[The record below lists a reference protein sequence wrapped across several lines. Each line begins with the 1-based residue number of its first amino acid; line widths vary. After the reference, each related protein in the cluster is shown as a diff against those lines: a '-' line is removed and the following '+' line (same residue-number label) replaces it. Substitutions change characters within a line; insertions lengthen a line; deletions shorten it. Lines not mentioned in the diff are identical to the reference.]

1 MLLILR
7 STARSCASTAA
18 SPVRD
23 GPVTDVPPTGRAD
36 ELPETAPVVTEPV
49 EFAVPALL
57 VPGGEAV
64 FEALPA
70 PLGSLSELLRPP
82 ALAGP
87 EGTPLTLAV
96 PAPAAPALGEPTALL
111 LPAVGPLAA
120 PAPPVPLAPPPVP
133 LAPPPVPCANE
144 LSGDSVSRIAAIAAG
159 LEIAVIENLRFDSN
173 DKTSMLFRHGTNF
186 AGGH

>member
-18 SPVRD
+18 LPVLD
-23 GPVTDVPPTGRAD
+23 GPVTEAPPTGRAD
-36 ELPETAPVVTEPV
+36 ELPETAPVVAEPV

-57 VPGGEAV
+57 VPDGETV

-87 EGTPLTLAV
+87 DGTPLTPAV

-120 PAPPVPLAPPPVP
+120 PVPPVPLAPP
-133 LAPPPVPCANE
+133 APPALCANE
-144 LSGDSVSRIAAIAAG
+144 LSGDSTSRIAAIAAG
-159 LEIAVIENLRFDSN
+159 LEIAVIENLPFDSN
-173 DKTSMLFRHGTNF
+173 DKASMLFRCGTIF
-186 AGGH
+186 AGRH

>member
-18 SPVRD
+18 SPVLD
-23 GPVTDVPPTGRAD
+23 GPVIDVPPTGWVD
-36 ELPETAPVVTEPV
+36 ELPEMAPVVTEPV
-49 EFAVPALL
+49 EFAVPPLL

-87 EGTPLTLAV
+87 EGTPLTPAV

-120 PAPPVPLAPPPVP
+120 PAPPVPLAPPPV
-133 LAPPPVPCANE
+133 LCANE
-144 LSGDSVSRIAAIAAG
+144 LSGDSASRIAAIATG
-159 LEIAVIENLRFDSN
+159 LEIAVIENLPFVSN
-173 DKTSMLFRHGTNF
+173 DKASMLFRRGTIF
-186 AGGH
+186 ARRH